1 MSDQQ
6 LLDFSFFFEPPDLTV
21 LGLLHIEALA
31 PLSLVVAQPGAYYRS
46 QVAPT
51 DHMLY
56 GLLENAL
63 GWHLDVYGFKRED
76 LYKALQKRAKNMQ
89 DKKSPWIGSDW
100 LTGKANSNT
109 SGVGFW
115 SLLQHHLRFEPP
127 HILPAVERYEDL
139 WSQHLRDNGRS
150 FFGGSRAYDYRLE
163 NLVTR
168 TRAEDP
174 TQEMNTRTKKR
185 PPFIEMGDK
194 ASYQRVDLEDAIQF
208 ERGKLNYMSVRSAF
222 PQYFVSP
229 KKREYVIPQGPY
241 LFRVRTSEAVSEM
254 IAAAL
259 DNPAA
264 PLYLGSNDGWV
275 EVTWEVL

>member
-1 MSDQQ
+1 MSDQH

-21 LGLLHIEALA
+21 LGVLHIEVLA

-46 QVAPT
+46 QAAPT

-139 WSQHLRDNGRS
+139 WSQHLHRSDDNFDGASRHYDPSMEEVITLARQERILYSSRDN
-150 FFGGSRAYDYRLE
+150 ADVKTLK
-163 NLVTR
+163 
-168 TRAEDP
+168 D
-174 TQEMNTRTKKR
+174 
-185 PPFIEMGDK
+185 I
-194 ASYQRVDLEDAIQF
+194 DAGLQA
-208 ERGKLNYMSVRSAF
+208 GQKVYKSALKPRF

-229 KKREYVIPQGPY
+229 TKREYVIPKGDY
-241 LFRVRTSEAVSEM
+241 RFRVQTTTSVSKL
-254 IAAAL
+254 IAQAL
-259 DNPAA
+259 DDPAA

-275 EVTWEVL
+275 EVDWEVI